1 MREPNWKSYAIVT
14 PQPILTPQQC
24 QELIRIGQSEPK
36 INATIDTTGENK
48 KLDQRYRKSNISWIP
63 FNKATNSYKII
74 VDWMHQANTNFF
86 AFDNMQVN
94 EVAQYTEY
102 SKGGFYKW
110 HIDIHKNMKTMPP
123 VRKISM
129 SLLLNDPKE
138 FEGGELE
145 IYHEQ
150 LTNTGSKEH
159 LINLKQGQAIFF
171 VSFFLH
177 RVNTIT
183 KGNRKA
189 LVMWF
194 GGTPFK

>member
-1 MREPNWKSYAIVT
+1 MREPNWKSYIIVT

-24 QELIRIGQSEPK
+24 QEFISVGQAEPQIK
-36 INATIDTTGENK
+36 ATIDGSKKEKQINNK
-48 KLDQRYRKSNISWIP
+48 IRKSQISWIP
-63 FNKATNSYKII
+63 FNKAINSYKII
-74 VDWMHQANTNFF
+74 VDWMQQANANFF

-94 EVAQYTEY
+94 EAAQYTEY
-102 SKGGFYKW
+102 SKGGIYKW
-110 HIDIHKNMKTMPP
+110 HIDIHKNMRTMPP

-145 IYHEQ
+145 IYNGE

-159 LINLKQGQAIFF
+159 LIKLRQGQAIFF
-171 VSFFLH
+171 ASFFLH
-177 RVNTIT
+177 RVNTVT
-183 KGNRKA
+183 EGNRKA

>member
-1 MREPNWKSYAIVT
+1 MREPNWKSYIIVT

-24 QELIRIGQSEPK
+24 QECISVGQAEPQIK
-36 INATIDTTGENK
+36 ATIDGSKKEKQINNK
-48 KLDQRYRKSNISWIP
+48 IRKSQISWIP
-63 FNKATNSYKII
+63 FNKAINSYKII
-74 VDWMHQANTNFF
+74 VDWMQQANANFF

-94 EVAQYTEY
+94 EAAQYTEY

-110 HIDIHKNMKTMPP
+110 HIDIHKNMRTMPP

-145 IYHEQ
+145 IYNGE

-159 LINLKQGQAIFF
+159 LIKLRQGQAIFF
-171 VSFFLH
+171 ASFFLH
-177 RVNTIT
+177 RVNTVT
-183 KGNRKA
+183 EGNRKA

-194 GGTPFK
+194 GGTSFK